1 MSSARSVVL
10 SICASVAALAALA
23 LGAQAASPSSAA
35 PSIIDIAFASDHG
48 FQHPVSLKSA
58 TYTGLNE
65 VSASVFAD
73 GVQMAAAGEQ
83 AGMSRI
89 SLQSGV
95 TTSLDQFADQRISP
109 ALSAGFALRRGWRGV
124 DTVEF

>member
-23 LGAQAASPSSAA
+23 LSAQAASPSSAA
-35 PSIIDIAFASDHG
+35 PSTIDVSFASDHG
-48 FQHPVSLKSA
+48 FQHPVSKSA

-65 VSASVFAD
+65 ISASVFAD

-89 SLQSGV
+89 SLHSRV
-95 TTSLDQFADQRISP
+95 TTSLDQFADQGISP
-109 ALSAGFALRRGWRGV
+109 ALSAGFALRRGRRGV